1 MSEQSVEWSPAEL
14 ASWLKT
20 LNTQHPDLKDEARLL
35 QGKLSAYLFSIV

>member
-14 ASWLKT
+14 ASW